1 MPRILIGASSF
12 GAVDPAPLERLRQAG
27 LDVLQNPYGRRLT
40 EEELMELL
48 PGVVGLIAG
57 LEPLKASVLER
68 SSLRVISRS
77 GTGMSNVDV
86 DAARRLGIE
95 VRNTPDATTSAV
107 AELTLAAALTLLR
120 QTVPMNAELHEGRW
134 TRVAG
139 AQLEGKT
146 VVVIGF
152 GRIGRRVAELLLAFR
167 ARVVAVDPV
176 ATVPDPRVTLA
187 SLTDALPVAD
197 MVTVHASGAETI
209 LGKTELYRLK
219 RGAFVL
225 NASRG
230 DVVGEDALCEALD
243 TGQVAGAWVDAFRD
257 EPYTGP
263 LSRYPQ
269 VLLTP
274 HVGSFTLECRR
285 RMEMEAVDNLIDAL
299 RHAGRGEHED
309 GVRDAR

>member
-12 GAVDPAPLERLRQAG
+12 GAVDTAPLERLRQAG
-27 LDVLQNPYGRRLT
+27 FDVMQNPYGRRLT
-40 EEELMELL
+40 EEELLELL

-120 QTVPMNAELHEGRW
+120 QTIPMNAELHAGRW

-167 ARVVAVDPV
+167 ARVVAVDPG

-219 RGAFVL
+219 RGALVL

-299 RHAGRGEHED
+299 R
-309 GVRDAR
+309 DAR

>member
-299 RHAGRGEHED
+299 R
-309 GVRDAR
+309 DAR